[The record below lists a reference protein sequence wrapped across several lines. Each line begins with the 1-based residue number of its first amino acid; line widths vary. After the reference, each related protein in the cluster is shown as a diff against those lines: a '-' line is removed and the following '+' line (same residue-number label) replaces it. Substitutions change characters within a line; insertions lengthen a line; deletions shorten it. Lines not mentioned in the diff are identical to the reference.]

1 MAKGNWMST
10 ASRTSGQPTPTASAD
25 NAVADQRQNA
35 WNNAAAM
42 QYQQLR
48 QQRLGDQTSIDLAK
62 INTEQNRQLLAK
74 AFGYDPKNSPPFG
87 NLYTKYMGLPPDQKA
102 NIYKKGLVPWMD
114 LGGEDQSGTDLVAA
128 AAKKTSDHLDE
139 YASHVSSAIQ
149 EGKVKPHKNPDGSIN
164 WTQIVE
170 QPSKTPGLPPE
181 QVEVPAFDAT
191 LMYINRA
198 INSGLTP
205 DPKTGKMAAEAPD
218 AAPKPQMTTDQFQQ
232 ILNARQGKPDAVDN
246 FQNVLNQRAGISNGE
261 KFGPYQ
267 IPSAQPSF
275 SSVDPA
281 RLANAQPQD
290 PFVAA
295 HNYLAS
301 PRVGTDLSNI
311 NQDVVTTGNN
321 VMDAIGAAG
330 SAVANMVPRFY
341 NAAGRLIFGAN
352 SPQIPT
358 ITPQAQQPA
367 IDPQTT
373 QQASIIQALRAQN
386 PDAPIYDA
394 QKQLGY

>member
-10 ASRTSGQPTPTASAD
+10 ASRTLGQPIPTASAD
-25 NAVADQRQNA
+25 NAAADQRQNA

-114 LGGEDQSGTDLVAA
+114 LGGEDQSGTDLVVA

-232 ILNARQGKPDAVDN
+232 ILNVRQGKPDAIDN

-267 IPSAQPSF
+267 APSVQSSF
-275 SSVDPA
+275 SSVASAPVA
-281 RLANAQPQD
+281 PD
-290 PFVAA
+290 PFVVA
-295 HNYLAS
+295 HNYLTSPAAS
-301 PRVGTDLSNI
+301 QDTSNTLQNVSGIGQNVIDALKGFGTDILNAPK
-311 NQDVVTTGNN
+311 
-321 VMDAIGAAG
+321 VM
-330 SAVANMVPRFY
+330 S
-341 NAAGRLIFGAN
+341 NAALRLLGGVGGGQYGQLPMTQTD
-352 SPQIPT
+352 SQM
-358 ITPQAQQPA
+358 PA
-367 IDPQTT
+367 VDPVV
-373 QQASIIQALRAQN
+373 QALRARQSL
-386 PDAPIYDA
+386 PDDTFSYGP
-394 QKQLGY
+394 